1 MKGGERVMARRWRTF
16 VVGGAA
22 ALWLLG
28 AAGCCEVQE
37 SAGPSGQGSQGA
49 APDAGQ
55 VGEDAPSTGAPGA
68 EGGEGAE
75 DRAQEGEMPL
85 APSRPPTAHDEGGFA
100 PPPAGA
106 GEPQEPV
113 SEEASSAPEERE
125 LKGAAYAPPAT
136 PSEEELAPRRDAVAG
151 KIERMTADEA
161 AAFFQ
166 KRDWTVEGEVEE
178 VSEGGRAFTLSR
190 QARNGLALG
199 VGDPNAEHL
208 PAGEVRLW
216 FVEPKDDP
224 AAQALVAKL
233 ERDPKVALARS
244 GRKLVVARALGETSV
259 EVAQGAL
266 KDLFPW

>member
-1 MKGGERVMARRWRTF
+1 MTRRWRKPAA
-16 VVGGAA
+16 VGAA
-22 ALWLLG
+22 TLWLLG
-28 AAGCCEVQE
+28 ALGCCPIKE
-37 SAGPSGQGSQGA
+37 SADPSAQGDQGSQGA
-49 APDAGQ
+49 APEVGAER
-55 VGEDAPSTGAPGA
+55 VGEDAPSAVDAGLN
-68 EGGEGAE
+68 EKEE
-75 DRAQEGEMPL
+75 DRAAPGEAPL
-85 APSRPPTAHDEGGFA
+85 APSRPPSGHDEGGFA

-106 GEPQEPV
+106 GEPQEAA

-125 LKGAAYAPPAT
+125 LKEAAYAAPAT

-151 KIERMTADEA
+151 KVERMTADEA

>member
-1 MKGGERVMARRWRTF
+1 
-16 VVGGAA
+16 
-22 ALWLLG
+22 
-28 AAGCCEVQE
+28 
-37 SAGPSGQGSQGA
+37 
-49 APDAGQ
+49 
-55 VGEDAPSTGAPGA
+55 
-68 EGGEGAE
+68 
-75 DRAQEGEMPL
+75 MPL
-85 APSRPPTAHDEGGFA
+85 APSRPPTGHDEGGFA
-100 PPPAGA
+100 PPPVGA
-106 GEPQEPV
+106 GEPREAA
-113 SEEASSAPEERE
+113 SEEASSVSEERE

-136 PSEEELAPRRDAVAG
+136 PSEEELAPRRDALAG
-151 KIERMTADEA
+151 KIERMTADEG
-161 AAFFQ
+161 AAFFRG
-166 KRDWTVEGEVEE
+166 RDWTVEGEVEE

-190 QARNGLALG
+190 QARNGVALG